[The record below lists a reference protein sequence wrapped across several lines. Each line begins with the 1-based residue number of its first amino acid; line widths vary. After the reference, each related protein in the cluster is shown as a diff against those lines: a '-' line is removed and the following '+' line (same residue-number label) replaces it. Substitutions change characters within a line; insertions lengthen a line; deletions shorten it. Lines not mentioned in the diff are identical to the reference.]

1 MFAEFWI
8 CLNTVHAIKNVL
20 QAFSAV
26 IGCESGF
33 LLLLV
38 ASDLGTQI
46 YPFTFLI
53 HVMVVVSSLPATS
66 GCRGS
71 LS

>member
-26 IGCESGF
+26 TGWKSGF
-33 LLLLV
+33 LWA

-46 YPFTFLI
+46 
-53 HVMVVVSSLPATS
+53 
-66 GCRGS
+66 
-71 LS
+71 